1 MFDDYTTIGVDQSG
15 GNALH
20 VMDLNGIIMPLSVVL
35 SALAQAIE
43 QGDREDFRQ
52 IVDVNIHAPKI
63 LYQNIEEEL
72 DYVKLTGAYSA
83 WIAWEHQREV
93 ALDQTKIATHFLKA
107 FQDIVR
113 AYL

>member
-1 MFDDYTTIGVDQSG
+1 
-15 GNALH
+15 
-20 VMDLNGIIMPLSVVL
+20 MPLSVVL

-43 QGDREDFRQ
+43 QGDRESFRQ

-72 DYVKLTGAYSA
+72 DYVKLKGADNAHVA
-83 WIAWEHQREV
+83 WTHQRDY
-93 ALDQTKIATHFLKA
+93 ALENTKIATHFLKA